1 MDLDNQ
7 KLQKSILD
15 NKKSIQDIQK
25 DNRDIKKILSKIE
38 RNLSLL
44 VNKIQEFEIVFD
56 AAEIIEEEIE
66 RQIEDYNTDWSPY
79 NDEDFQ
85 PEEYED
91 YDTDDDDT
99 HGF

>member
-1 MDLDNQ
+1 MDTDNQ
-7 KLQKSILD
+7 KLHKSILD

-25 DNRDIKKILSKIE
+25 DNKDIKKILSKIE

-66 RQIEDYNTDWSPY
+66 RQMEDYNTDWSPY
-79 NDEDFQ
+79 DDEDFK

-91 YDTDDDDT
+91 YDADDDNT

>member
-1 MDLDNQ
+1 MDIDNQ

>member
-1 MDLDNQ
+1 MDIDNQ
-7 KLQKSILD
+7 KLNKSILD

-25 DNRDIKKILSKIE
+25 ENKDIKKILSKIE

-79 NDEDFQ
+79 SDEDFQ

-91 YDTDDDDT
+91 YDPDEDT